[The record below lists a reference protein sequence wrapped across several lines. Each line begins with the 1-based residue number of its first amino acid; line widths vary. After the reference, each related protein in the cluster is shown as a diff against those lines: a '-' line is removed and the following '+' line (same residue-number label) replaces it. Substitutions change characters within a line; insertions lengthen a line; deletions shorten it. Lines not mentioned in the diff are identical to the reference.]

1 MNKIMGSSL
10 VTLLVVGAVI
20 YYLLFMGGLS
30 QIKGMLGGGG
40 SNIQTRTNTGSN
52 IGGNIQDIMNNVQG
66 NTQDIMS
73 NVHMNV
79 NDMLR
84 KAGID
89 PTQKNVSI
97 QKRVN
102 GGQINYQNS
111 SMFATRIPRI

>member
-1 MNKIMGSSL
+1 MGSSL
-10 VTLLVVGAVI
+10 VTLLVVGAI
-20 YYLLFMGGLS
+20 LYYMLFMGGIS
-30 QIKGMLGGGG
+30 QIKGMLGG
-40 SNIQTRTNTGSN
+40 SNVQTRTNTGSN
-52 IGGNIQDIMNNVQG
+52 ISGNIQDIMSNVQG

-73 NVHMNV
+73 NVQGNV